1 MPSFSRRATV
11 RIYLA
16 GVRDPRAKRVCAELG
31 VRNYLLSFANQ
42 RAFGQNSDV
51 LENPECRVM
60 VDSGAFSVWNTGRKI
75 DVKKYAD
82 FAHKLMARARCE
94 LIFVNLD
101 VIPGRKNAPASS
113 YELAISSEHNLVLV
127 RKSMR
132 TFRNNFG
139 TIRADQQGKPGNHA
153 GTESKAN
160 QQDNRFSLNS

>member
-1 MPSFSRRATV
+1 M

-16 GVRDPRAKRVCAELG
+16 GVRDPRAKRVCSELG

-82 FAHKLMARARCE
+82 FAHKLMAHARCE

-101 VIPGRKNAPASS
+101 VIHEVRGNSGEEARQDREALCGDSS
-113 YELAISSEHNLVLV
+113 RRH
-127 RKSMR
+127 
-132 TFRNNFG
+132 
-139 TIRADQQGKPGNHA
+139 
-153 GTESKAN
+153 
-160 QQDNRFSLNS
+160 